1 MKILMASSEMAPL
14 AQTGRGLSQILQEL
28 PLELTRQGEEVSVV
42 LPYYRSIREAKGLR
56 ITSTGVQLAIPV
68 GPKRSSA
75 EVLETRLESGLQVF
89 FVRRDEYF
97 DRTSIY
103 GEVEQPYE
111 DNSERFIFF
120 SKAVVELARRMNPSP
135 DVIHCHDWA
144 TGLVPVFVRDQKLP
158 FGTVYTIHD
167 LEHQGTFWGVDFGLT
182 NLPGPY
188 FGPRGVEFFGRLNC
202 MKSGIL
208 YADRVT
214 VASEQYAHEIQ
225 TAEHG
230 CGLDMVFRENAGKLF
245 GIVNGADYEK
255 WNPAKDKLISGKFSA
270 ENLAGKGRCRNALL
284 KDAKLKKNPKGPVF
298 GMVTRSMDPRGF
310 ETLLPV
316 VDLMMTF
323 DVRLLIM
330 GDGDAETH
338 EQLMVLERR
347 HPGKLRF
354 YPDYAERGAHRIH
367 AGCVVMLAPSRFE
380 PFGLGA
386 IYALRYGALPVVRGS
401 RGLFQMV
408 QDHEPGTGSGNG
420 FVFYRN
426 TVDGFWDA
434 VYRAIDLFEDHA
446 SWTQLVTN
454 AMAAEF
460 SWASCAEAYNDLYRA
475 VAKPAAAAA

>member
-1 MKILMASSEMAPL
+1 MASSEMAPL
-14 AQTGRGLSQILQEL
+14 AQTNRGLSQVLQAL
-28 PLELTRQGEEVSVV
+28 PLELMRQGEEVSVV

-56 ITSTGVQLAIPV
+56 VGSTGVQLAIPV

-75 EVLETRLESGLQVF
+75 EVLETRLENGLQVF

-97 DRTSIY
+97 DRSSIY
-103 GEVEQPYE
+103 GEVGQPYE

-135 DVIHCHDWA
+135 DVLHCHDWA

-167 LEHQGTFWGVDFGLT
+167 LEQQGNFWGVDFGLT

-214 VASEQYAHEIQ
+214 VASEQYAYEIQ

-230 CGLDMVFRENAGKLF
+230 WGLDMVFRENAGKLS
-245 GIVNGADYEK
+245 GIVNGADYDN
-255 WNPAKDKLISGKFSA
+255 WNPAKDKLISSKFSA
-270 ENLAGKGRCRNALL
+270 EDLAGKSRCRNTLL

-298 GMVTRSMDPRGF
+298 GMVNRSMDNRAF

-323 DVRLLIM
+323 DVRLIIM
-330 GDGDAETH
+330 GDGNAETH
-338 EQLMVLERR
+338 EELMVLERR

-354 YPDYAERGAHRIH
+354 FPEYAERMAHRIH
-367 AGCVVMLAPSRFE
+367 AGCDVMLAPSRFE
-380 PFGLGA
+380 PHGLGA

-408 QDHEPGTGSGNG
+408 QDHEPDSDSGNG

-426 TVDGFWDA
+426 TVEGLWDA
-434 VYRAIDLFEDHA
+434 VYRAIDLYQNEPV
-446 SWTQLVTN
+446 WQQLVRN
-454 AMAAEF
+454 AMQAEF
-460 SWASCAEAYNDLYRA
+460 SWASSTAAYQDLYRA
-475 VAKPAAAAA
+475 VAKPATAAAA